1 MTAVLLVVVSY
12 LLGALPFGL
21 LMAKLVRG
29 IDVRRY
35 GSGSTGM
42 TNVLRTIGLAPA
54 LVVLALDA
62 GKGVA
67 AVFLAR
73 YFEAGLAVEAVAAL
87 AALVGHNWSV
97 FIRFQGGK
105 GIATGIGALCA
116 LSPVAGLVVI
126 AVGAPVIVLSRYVSL
141 GSIVGATTG
150 AIAVPILAMADP
162 SMPLGVPSYGYAIY
176 TSIGVPL
183 IVLKH
188 RSNVARLLKGQERKL
203 GESVPLSETQ
213 G

>member
-1 MTAVLLVVVSY
+1 MTIVLLVLVSY

-42 TNVLRTIGLAPA
+42 TNVLRTIGVVPA
-54 LVVLALDA
+54 LIVLALDA
-62 GKGVA
+62 GKGIA

-73 YFEAGLAVEAVAAL
+73 YLEAGFPAEATAAL

-105 GIATGIGALCA
+105 GTATGVGALCA
-116 LSPVAGLVVI
+116 LSPVAGLIALLVGVPVI
-126 AVGAPVIVLSRYVSL
+126 ALSRYVSL
-141 GSIVGATTG
+141 GSVLGATTG
-150 AIAVPILAMADP
+150 AIAVPVLAMADP

-183 IVLKH
+183 ILLKH
-188 RSNVARLLKGQERKL
+188 RSNLARLLRGQERKL
-203 GESVPLSETQ
+203 GESVPLSEAQ

>member
-1 MTAVLLVVVSY
+1 MTAVLLVLVSY
-12 LLGALPFGL
+12 LMGSLPFGL
-21 LMAKLVRG
+21 LMTKLVRG

-42 TNVLRTIGLAPA
+42 TNVMRTIGVVPA

-73 YFEAGLAVEAVAAL
+73 YFEAGLAVEATAAL
-87 AALVGHNWSV
+87 AALIGHNWSV

-105 GIATGIGALCA
+105 GIATGVGALCA
-116 LSPVAGLVVI
+116 LSPVAGLI
-126 AVGAPVIVLSRYVSL
+126 ALAVGVPTITLSRYVSL
-141 GSIVGATTG
+141 GSIAGSTTG

-162 SMPLGVPSYGYAIY
+162 SMPLGVPSYAYAIY

-203 GESVPLSETQ
+203 GQSVPLSETQ

>member
-1 MTAVLLVVVSY
+1 MTAVLLVLVSY
-12 LLGALPFGL
+12 LLGSLPFGL

-73 YFEAGLAVEAVAAL
+73 YFEAGLAVEAIAAL

-116 LSPVAGLVVI
+116 LSPVAGLIVLM
-126 AVGAPVIVLSRYVSL
+126 VGAPVIALSRYVSL
-141 GSIVGATTG
+141 GSIAGATTG

-183 IVLKH
+183 ILLKH
-188 RSNVARLLKGQERKL
+188 RSNVERLLRGQERKL
-203 GESVPLSETQ
+203 GESVALGDSQ
-213 G
+213 R

>member
-1 MTAVLLVVVSY
+1 MTIVLLLLASY

-42 TNVLRTIGLAPA
+42 TNVLRTIGVVPA
-54 LVVLALDA
+54 LIVLALDA
-62 GKGVA
+62 GKGIV
-67 AVFLAR
+67 AVFLAK
-73 YFEAGLAVEAVAAL
+73 YLEVGLPVEAAAAL

-105 GIATGIGALCA
+105 GTATGVGALCA
-116 LSPVAGLVVI
+116 LSPVAGLIALLVGVPVI
-126 AVGAPVIVLSRYVSL
+126 ALSRYVSL
-141 GSIVGATTG
+141 GSVLGATTG
-150 AIAVPILAMADP
+150 AIAVPVLAMADP
-162 SMPLGVPSYGYAIY
+162 SMPLGVPSFGYAIY

-183 IVLKH
+183 ILLKH
-188 RSNVARLLKGQERKL
+188 RSNLARLLRGQERKL

>member
-1 MTAVLLVVVSY
+1 MTIVLPVVVSY

-73 YFEAGLAVEAVAAL
+73 YFEAGLAVEAISAL

-116 LSPVAGLVVI
+116 LSPVAGLIVI
-126 AVGAPVIVLSRYVSL
+126 AVGAPVIALSRYVSL
-141 GSIVGATTG
+141 GSIAGATTG

-162 SMPLGVPSYGYAIY
+162 SMPLGVPSYGYAIF

-203 GESVPLSETQ
+203 GESVPLSGT
-213 G
+213 

>member
-1 MTAVLLVVVSY
+1 MTIVLPVLVSY

-21 LMAKLVRG
+21 LMARFVRG

-42 TNVLRTIGLAPA
+42 TNVLRTIGVVPA

-73 YFEAGLAVEAVAAL
+73 ALDAGLAVEATSAL
-87 AALVGHNWSV
+87 AALIGHNWSV

-105 GIATGIGALCA
+105 GVATGVAALCA
-116 LSPVAGLVVI
+116 LSPIAGLI
-126 AVGAPVIVLSRYVSL
+126 ALLVGVPTIALSRYVSL
-141 GSIVGATTG
+141 GSVAGATTG
-150 AIAVPILAMADP
+150 AIAVPVLAMADP
-162 SMPLGVPSYGYAIY
+162 SMTLGVPSYSYAIY

-183 IVLKH
+183 ILLKH
-188 RSNVARLLKGQERKL
+188 RSNLGRLLKGQERKL
-203 GESVPLSETQ
+203 GESVPLTETQ